1 MKDRRT
7 GKVACYFVRGLSVST
22 MTSGDQ
28 HVLCGE
34 VNNVVLKQSRQ
45 GLICFKAEF
54 CPAGRACYLK
64 KNLTNSTHFDTRT
77 LLHHLRRRP
86 LPLLAATLQ
95 SIPHLLISTHQT
107 TPHLLALIPQTTT
120 FLLAPI
126 LLMGSLLS
134 QHYDT
139 ALYWFNGVRTYLS

>member
-54 CPAGRACYLK
+54 CPADVLITLK
-64 KNLTNSTHFDTRT
+64 KTSPIALILTHERSCTISVEDPYLFLQPLSKASPTFVY
-77 LLHHLRRRP
+77 LP
-86 LPLLAATLQ
+86 IKLPL
-95 SIPHLLISTHQT
+95 I
-107 TPHLLALIPQTTT
+107 
-120 FLLAPI
+120 FLHSFHKLR
-126 LLMGSLLS
+126 LS
-134 QHYDT
+134 FLHPY
-139 ALYWFNGVRTYLS
+139 F